1 MAEDQNSYECLRC
14 GKRITKEEYET
25 YDGLCEECYQVEIDE
40 LDYEDD
46 YY

>member
-25 YDGLCEECYQVEIDE
+25 YDGLCEEC
-40 LDYEDD
+40 
-46 YY
+46 